1 MGHQGPWILTGEE
14 EKERIF
20 SCQGKEEGSKGQ
32 WAKDACSVD
41 SQLSIVQINPK
52 PWVVVV
58 PKHILFGFGLLLF
71 PRGTGLCNCMECEFL
86 RAVQLNGEE

>member
-14 EKERIF
+14 EKERTF
-20 SCQGKEEGSKGQ
+20 SCQEKEEGSKRQ

-58 PKHILFGFGLLLF
+58 PKHILSGFGLLLF
-71 PRGTGLCNCMECEFL
+71 PPGHWFVLTVWNVNFCRQFN
-86 RAVQLNGEE
+86 